1 MLNWFRG
8 IKSEEVKVEETKP
21 SPRKS
26 LFSTHADEN
35 LDTIKTT
42 VGDLLADIQ
51 SKQPIF
57 NPAINPRMANVG
69 MDDSSDGY
77 PEFKM
82 YDAGNNS
89 VSNAVV
95 FWYASQGFIGA
106 QMCGIV
112 AQNWLVNKACAMPAD
127 DAIRKGYNIVS
138 IDGEELEPDAV
149 KLMKSYDRS
158 MKLEWNMR
166 EFIRKGRIFGIRI
179 AMFKIEST
187 DKEYYEKPF
196 NIDGITPNSYKGIVQ
211 IDPYWTAPMLDGPSA
226 SQPDTLHFYEPTW
239 WIINGKKVHRSH
251 LIIFRHAEPVDVLKP
266 QYLYGGVPLTQQIME
281 RIYAAERT
289 SNEAPQLAMSKRT
302 TVWLT
307 DMEAVM
313 ADTSSAISRIQQW
326 AQYRDN
332 YGVKLGDKEGDE
344 FQQFDTSLADFDA
357 LIMTQY
363 QLVAAIAGVPA
374 TKLIGTS
381 PKGFGASGEYEEASY
396 HELLESIQT
405 HDLTPFAE
413 RHHQL
418 VIKSFVEPQL
428 GVKLSAETTLNWL
441 PLDTPTAQELAAT
454 NLAKAQAGQI
464 LVTAGAVSS
473 EEERQRVAT
482 DKTGGYNEIGLEENE
497 APEVEEEAE
506 NDDENETDHLG
517 AEDSAEFAE
526 SKHPRANNGQF
537 GKGAGGTKSP
547 KSQSA
552 SHKEASAS
560 KGSSEKNGSPAP
572 KANEPFIV
580 YRVAE
585 REGLENRNAGNANG
599 VALHIMNQQSS
610 EGART
615 RGNAPDH
622 VYAYRIVPD
631 TDVDGK
637 YEGATY
643 SGTIKGNKIG
653 RVENKYGI
661 AYSFP
666 ESGYKSELIGKVSLE
681 DLKKKAGN
689 SDFDDLGTNAGGE
702 LIRKHFESQTGQ
714 DIATFHES
722 DHPRAA
728 NGQFGSG
735 GIHAISQDPHTQAK
749 TTASI
754 TTPASKEALA
764 NKVPSHLV
772 AKKKEVTATTKSKN
786 EPSTHTRKINSLI
799 DANGFQRSP
808 DLSPKE
814 RMVET
819 KFYEAILKHLPEL
832 IAQYKAKFGNDI
844 DPDKVKELS
853 PYFLKDKSLAAA
865 VHEPSSTLSKI
876 LWKNSLKEKAANG
889 DTSPT
894 LFTAGGS
901 GSGKSEAM
909 KVAKELVG
917 AKDDALTFDSVLG
930 NFKSATDKINDALE
944 LTKGNVDIIYTN
956 APIETATLLN
966 LKRERTVRI
975 ATLMDAHIKAST
987 NIKELQEHYKDNPRV
1002 KISVINNKGVGL
1014 ENMVMGELSDVPKYE
1029 IEGLRN
1035 RILTH
1040 AKKLVAE
1047 GKIVKK
1053 EIINGEETGK
1063 KIDVGAKKLKMLL
1076 QGEKDS

>member
-179 AMFKIEST
+179 AMFKVEST

-211 IDPYWTAPMLDGPSA
+211 VDPYWTAPMLDGPSA

-381 PKGFGASGEYEEASY
+381 PKGFGASGEYEESSY

-428 GVKLSAETTLNWL
+428 GIKLSAETTLNWL

-517 AEDSAEFAE
+517 AEDSAEFTE

-643 SGTIKGNKIG
+643 SGTIKGDKIG
-653 RVENKYGI
+653 RIENKYGI

-714 DIATFHES
+714 DVATFHES

-735 GIHAISQDPHTQAK
+735 GMHAVSQDPHTQAK

-772 AKKKEVTATTKSKN
+772 AKKKEVTSTAKSSKSKN
-786 EPSTHTRKINSLI
+786 QFAVGRNRV
-799 DANGFQRSP
+799 DAHGFERSP
-808 DLSPKE
+808 DLNPKE
-814 RMVET
+814 RAIET
-819 KFYEAILKHLPEL
+819 AFYEAILDHTPEL
-832 IAQYKAKFGNDI
+832 IAQYKKDFKNVI
-844 DPDKVKELS
+844 DPDKVKTLD
-853 PYFLKDKSLAAA
+853 PNFKKDNSLAAA
-865 VHEPSSTLSKI
+865 VHEPSSYLSKV
-876 LWKNSLKEKAANG
+876 LWKNALEEKAAKG

-909 KVAKELVG
+909 EIAKSLVG
-917 AKDDALTFDSVLG
+917 AEKDALTFDSVLG
-930 NFKSATDKINDALE
+930 NFESAVEKIQQAIDI
-944 LTKGNVDIIYTN
+944 TKGNIDIIYTN
-956 APIETATLLN
+956 APIETATKLN
-966 LKRERTVRI
+966 LKRDRTVRMK
-975 ATLMDAHIKAST
+975 TLMDAHIKASS
-987 NIKELQEHYKDNPRV
+987 NIKALQEKYKDNPRV
-1002 KISVINNKGVGL
+1002 KITVVNNLGEPEDMHK
-1014 ENMVMGELSDVPKYE
+1014 GELSDVPTYE
-1029 IEGLRN
+1029 IEGMRD
-1035 RILTH
+1035 RIINH

-1047 GKIVKK
+1047 GQITEKQ
-1053 EIINGEETGK
+1053 GK
-1063 KIDVGAKKLKMLL
+1063 KDVDVGAKKLKMLL

>member
-179 AMFKIEST
+179 AMFKVEST

-211 IDPYWTAPMLDGPSA
+211 VDPYWTAPMLDGPSA

-381 PKGFGASGEYEEASY
+381 PKGFGASGEYEESSY

-405 HDLTPFAE
+405 HDLTPFVE

-428 GVKLSAETTLNWL
+428 GIKISAETTLNWL
-441 PLDTPTAQELAAT
+441 PLDTPTAAELAAT

-517 AEDSAEFAE
+517 AEDSAEFTE
-526 SKHPRANNGQF
+526 SKHPRGNNGQF

-560 KGSSEKNGSPAP
+560 KGSSEKNGSPSP

-643 SGTIKGNKIG
+643 SGTIKGDKIG

-714 DIATFHES
+714 DVATFHES

-735 GIHAISQDPHTQAK
+735 GMHAVSQDPHTQAK

-772 AKKKEVTATTKSKN
+772 AKKKEVTTSAKSSKSKN
-786 EPSTHTRKINSLI
+786 QFAVGRNKVDPS
-799 DANGFQRSP
+799 GFERGP
-808 DLSPKE
+808 NLSPKE
-814 RMVET
+814 RAVES
-819 KFYEAILKHLPEL
+819 KFYNVIEKNIPQLWAK
-832 IAQYKAKFGNDI
+832 YKEKNGNII

-853 PYFLKDKSLAAA
+853 PDFEKDKSLAAA
-865 VHEPSSTLSKI
+865 VHEPSSYLSKVF
-876 LWKNSLKEKAANG
+876 WVNALKEKEANG

-909 KVAKELVG
+909 DVAKALVG
-917 AKDDALTFDSVLG
+917 AKENALTFDSVLG
-930 NFKSATDKINDALE
+930 NFKSATQKINEALD
-944 LTKGNVDIIYTN
+944 LTKGNIDVVYTN
-956 APIETATLLN
+956 APIETATKLN
-966 LKRERTVRI
+966 LLRGRTVRM
-975 ATLMDAHIKAST
+975 ATLMEAHIKASA
-987 NIKELQEHYKDNPRV
+987 NIKELQAHYKDNPRV
-1002 KISVINNKGVGL
+1002 QITVINNLGEKEDMHVG
-1014 ENMVMGELSDVPKYE
+1014 NIKDVPTYE
-1029 IEGLRN
+1029 VEGMRD
-1035 RILTH
+1035 RIINH

-1047 GKIVKK
+1047 GQITEKQ
-1053 EIINGEETGK
+1053 GEK
-1063 KIDVGAKKLKMLL
+1063 DVDVGAKKLKMLL
-1076 QGEKDS
+1076 QGEKGS

>member
-1 MLNWFRG
+1 MLEWFRG

-179 AMFKIEST
+179 AMFKVEST

-211 IDPYWTAPMLDGPSA
+211 VDPYWTAPMLDGPSA

-517 AEDSAEFAE
+517 AEDSAEFTE

-552 SHKEASAS
+552 SHKEAS
-560 KGSSEKNGSPAP
+560 
-572 KANEPFIV
+572 
-580 YRVAE
+580 
-585 REGLENRNAGNANG
+585 
-599 VALHIMNQQSS
+599 
-610 EGART
+610 
-615 RGNAPDH
+615 
-622 VYAYRIVPD
+622 
-631 TDVDGK
+631 
-637 YEGATY
+637 
-643 SGTIKGNKIG
+643 
-653 RVENKYGI
+653 
-661 AYSFP
+661 
-666 ESGYKSELIGKVSLE
+666 
-681 DLKKKAGN
+681 
-689 SDFDDLGTNAGGE
+689 
-702 LIRKHFESQTGQ
+702 
-714 DIATFHES
+714 
-722 DHPRAA
+722 
-728 NGQFGSG
+728 
-735 GIHAISQDPHTQAK
+735 
-749 TTASI
+749 
-754 TTPASKEALA
+754 ASKEALA

-799 DANGFQRSP
+799 DSNGFQRSP

-814 RMVET
+814 RMVES
-819 KFYEAILKHLPEL
+819 KFYNVIEKNIPQLWAK
-832 IAQYKAKFGNDI
+832 YKEKNGNII

-853 PYFLKDKSLAAA
+853 PDFEKDKSLAAA
-865 VHEPSSTLSKI
+865 VHEPSSYLSKVF
-876 LWKNSLKEKAANG
+876 WVNALKEKAANG

-909 KVAKELVG
+909 DVAKALVG
-917 AKDDALTFDSVLG
+917 AKENALTFDSVLG
-930 NFKSATDKINDALE
+930 NFESATQKINDAID
-944 LTKGNVDIIYTN
+944 LTKGNIDVVYTN
-956 APIETATLLN
+956 APIETATKLN
-966 LKRERTVRI
+966 LLRGRTVRM
-975 ATLMDAHIKAST
+975 ATLMKAHIKASA
-987 NIKELQEHYKDNPRV
+987 NIKELQAHYKDNPRV
-1002 KISVINNKGVGL
+1002 QITVINNLGEKEDMHVG
-1014 ENMVMGELSDVPKYE
+1014 NIKDVPTYE
-1029 IEGLRN
+1029 VEGMRD
-1035 RILTH
+1035 RIINH

-1047 GKIVKK
+1047 GQITEKQ
-1053 EIINGEETGK
+1053 GK
-1063 KIDVGAKKLKMLL
+1063 KDVDVGAKKLKMLL

>member
-179 AMFKIEST
+179 AMFKVEST

-211 IDPYWTAPMLDGPSA
+211 VDPYWTAPMLDGPSA

-428 GVKLSAETTLNWL
+428 GIKISAETTLNWL
-441 PLDTPTAQELAAT
+441 PLDTPTAAELAAT

-517 AEDSAEFAE
+517 AEDSAEFTE
-526 SKHPRANNGQF
+526 SKHPRGNNGQF

-560 KGSSEKNGSPAP
+560 KGSSEKNGSPSP

-643 SGTIKGNKIG
+643 SGTIKGDKIG

-714 DIATFHES
+714 DVATFHES

-735 GIHAISQDPHTQAK
+735 GMHAVSQDPHTQAK

-772 AKKKEVTATTKSKN
+772 AKKKEVTTSAKSSKSKN
-786 EPSTHTRKINSLI
+786 QFAVGRNKVDPS
-799 DANGFQRSP
+799 GFERGP
-808 DLSPKE
+808 NLSPKE
-814 RMVET
+814 RAVES
-819 KFYEAILKHLPEL
+819 KFYNVIEKNIPQLWAK
-832 IAQYKAKFGNDI
+832 YKEKNGNII

-853 PYFLKDKSLAAA
+853 PDFEKDKSLAAA
-865 VHEPSSTLSKI
+865 VHEPSSYLSKVF
-876 LWKNSLKEKAANG
+876 WVNALKEKEANG

-909 KVAKELVG
+909 DVAKALVG
-917 AKDDALTFDSVLG
+917 AKENALTFDSVLG
-930 NFKSATDKINDALE
+930 NFKSATQKINEALD
-944 LTKGNVDIIYTN
+944 LTKGNIDVVYTN
-956 APIETATLLN
+956 APIETATKLN
-966 LKRERTVRI
+966 LLRGRTVRM
-975 ATLMDAHIKAST
+975 ATLMEAHIKASA
-987 NIKELQEHYKDNPRV
+987 NIKELQAHYKDNPRV
-1002 KISVINNKGVGL
+1002 QITVINNLGEKEDMHVG
-1014 ENMVMGELSDVPKYE
+1014 NIKDVPTYE
-1029 IEGLRN
+1029 VEGMRD
-1035 RILTH
+1035 RIINH

-1047 GKIVKK
+1047 GQITEKQ
-1053 EIINGEETGK
+1053 GEK
-1063 KIDVGAKKLKMLL
+1063 DVDVGAKKLKMLL
-1076 QGEKDS
+1076 QGEKGS

>member
-1 MLNWFRG
+1 MSILDWFRG
-8 IKSEEVKVEETKP
+8 NKEEVAKEENSPKP

-26 LFSTHADEN
+26 IFSTHADVN

-149 KLMKSYDRS
+149 KLMKAYDRS

-179 AMFKIEST
+179 AMFKVEST

-211 IDPYWTAPMLDGPSA
+211 IDPYWTAPMLDGASA

-381 PKGFGASGEYEEASY
+381 PKGFGASGDYEEASY

-428 GVKLSAETTLNWL
+428 GIKISAETTLNWL

-517 AEDSAEFAE
+517 
-526 SKHPRANNGQF
+526 
-537 GKGAGGTKSP
+537 
-547 KSQSA
+547 
-552 SHKEASAS
+552 
-560 KGSSEKNGSPAP
+560 
-572 KANEPFIV
+572 
-580 YRVAE
+580 
-585 REGLENRNAGNANG
+585 
-599 VALHIMNQQSS
+599 
-610 EGART
+610 
-615 RGNAPDH
+615 
-622 VYAYRIVPD
+622 
-631 TDVDGK
+631 
-637 YEGATY
+637 
-643 SGTIKGNKIG
+643 
-653 RVENKYGI
+653 
-661 AYSFP
+661 
-666 ESGYKSELIGKVSLE
+666 
-681 DLKKKAGN
+681 
-689 SDFDDLGTNAGGE
+689 SDAM
-702 LIRKHFESQTGQ
+702 
-714 DIATFHES
+714 DITTFHES

-735 GIHAISQDPHTQAK
+735 GMHAVSQDPHTQAK

-772 AKKKEVTATTKSKN
+772 AKKKEVTSTAKSSKSKN
-786 EPSTHTRKINSLI
+786 QFAVGRNRV
-799 DANGFQRSP
+799 DAHGFERSP
-808 DLSPKE
+808 DLNPKE
-814 RMVET
+814 RAIET
-819 KFYEAILKHLPEL
+819 AFYEAILDHTPEL
-832 IAQYKAKFGNDI
+832 IAQYKKDFKNVI
-844 DPDKVKELS
+844 DPDKVKTLD
-853 PYFLKDKSLAAA
+853 PKFKNDNSLAAA
-865 VHEPSSTLSKI
+865 VHEPSSYLSKV
-876 LWKNSLKEKAANG
+876 LWKNALEEKAAKG

-909 KVAKELVG
+909 EIAKSLVG
-917 AKDDALTFDSVLG
+917 AEKDALTFDSVLG
-930 NFKSATDKINDALE
+930 NFKSAVEKIQQAIDI
-944 LTKGNVDIIYTN
+944 TKGNIDIIYTN
-956 APIETATLLN
+956 APIETATKLN
-966 LKRERTVRI
+966 LKRGRTVRMK
-975 ATLMDAHIKAST
+975 TLMDAHIKASS
-987 NIKELQEHYKDNPRV
+987 NIKALQEKYKDNPRV
-1002 KISVINNKGVGL
+1002 KITVVNNLGEPEDMHK
-1014 ENMVMGELSDVPKYE
+1014 GELSDVPTYE
-1029 IEGLRN
+1029 IEGMRDRVIN
-1035 RILTH
+1035 H

-1047 GKIVKK
+1047 GQITEK
-1053 EIINGEETGK
+1053 EIVNGKETGNL
-1063 KIDVGAKKLKMLL
+1063 IDVGAKKLKMLL